1 MDKARVGLKN
11 IWNRLSLTQQFGL
24 MASVVM
30 LASMAVMGAWVE
42 DQIEQGVTTNASV
55 TTALFLDSFISPLTQ
70 ELKDNETLSIG
81 PVLALDEVL
90 GKPDILK
97 RVFSVKLWKPD
108 GVVAYSNDLSL
119 VGKKFPLSEGLK
131 TALAGQVYS
140 DFKEKGADI
149 PLQGVAATHPVLE
162 IYSPI
167 REPWTGE
174 IIAVMEFYEDAT
186 GLAKSIQGARQQSWL
201 MVAATTLVM
210 ALVLVGIVH
219 SGTVLI
225 ERQRRSLQKALDEN
239 STLLRRIERASG
251 RSAELTE
258 RQLRRVSADLHDGP
272 AQLISLAAL
281 RIGSLTLKH
290 NDKKTL
296 SEVEAISSA
305 LREAMGDIRSIC
317 KGLSLPEIEKQSLS
331 EIIKA
336 VVGSHEAH
344 SSTNVAVEVP
354 TGNIELEPHVKI
366 CIYRFVQEG
375 LNNAFRHGAGKGQRV
390 VAELSGDNE
399 LQISVYN
406 DFTEAG
412 QKTGLDDEQ
421 KAPQGSGLGLIGLRE
436 RVEALGGSFSF
447 ACSAP
452 MGARLQMAVNLG
464 NRTS

>member
-1 MDKARVGLKN
+1 VGLKN
-11 IWNRLSLTQQFGL
+11 LWNRLSLTQQFGL

-30 LASMAVMGAWVE
+30 LASMAVMGTWVE
-42 DQIEQGVTTNASV
+42 DQIERGVTTNASV

-70 ELKDNETLSIG
+70 ELKNSETLSIG

-108 GVVAYSNDLSL
+108 GVVAYSNDLKL
-119 VGKKFPLSEGLK
+119 VGEKFPLSTGLK
-131 TALAGQVYS
+131 TALGGQVYS
-140 DFKEKGADI
+140 DFKENGADI
-149 PLQGVAATHPVLE
+149 PLQGVAPGHPVLE

-186 GLAKSIQGARQQSWL
+186 GLAKTIQGARQQSWL

-239 STLLRRIERASG
+239 STLLKRIERASG

-258 RQLRRVSADLHDGP
+258 QQLRRVSADLHDGP

-290 NDKKTL
+290 NDKKTRG
-296 SEVEAISSA
+296 EVEAISSA
-305 LREAMGDIRSIC
+305 LSEAMGDIRAIC

-331 EIIKA
+331 EIIKS

-344 SSTNVAVEVP
+344 SSTNVALQLP
-354 TGNIELEPHVKI
+354 TGDIELEPHVKI

-375 LNNAFRHGAGKGQRV
+375 LNNAFRHGAGRGQRV
-390 VAELSGDNE
+390 VAELSGNNQ
-399 LQISVYN
+399 LQVSVYN
-406 DFTEAG
+406 DIAPEK
-412 QKTGLDDEQ
+412 QKTDLDENS
-421 KAPQGSGLGLIGLRE
+421 KTPQGSGLGLIGLRE
-436 RVEALGGSFSF
+436 RVEALGGNFSF
-447 ACSAP
+447 TSSAEKGAC
-452 MGARLQMAVNLG
+452 LQMSVNLG
-464 NRTS
+464 DRIN

>member
-1 MDKARVGLKN
+1 MAVKK

-30 LASMAVMGAWVE
+30 LASMAVMGSWVE
-42 DQIEQGVTTNASV
+42 DQIERGVTTNASV
-55 TTALFLDSFISPLTQ
+55 TTALFLDSFVSPLTQ
-70 ELKDNETLSIG
+70 ELKDSQTLSIG

-90 GKPDILK
+90 GTPEILK

-108 GVVAYSNDLSL
+108 GIVAYSNDLSL
-119 VGKKFPLSEGLK
+119 VGEKFELSEGLQ
-131 TALAGQVYS
+131 TALEGKVYS
-140 DFKEKGADI
+140 NFMAAGAQV
-149 PLQGVAATHPVLE
+149 PLQGVAPDYPVLE

-186 GLAKSIQGARQQSWL
+186 GLAQSLKTARRQSWL
-201 MVAATTLVM
+201 MVGVTTVVM
-210 ALVLVGIVH
+210 ALALLGIVH

-239 STLLRRIERASG
+239 SALLRRIERASG
-251 RSAELTE
+251 RSAEMTE

-272 AQLISLAAL
+272 AQLVSLAAL
-281 RIGSLTLKH
+281 RIGSLSLKK
-290 NDKKTL
+290 DDEKTR

-305 LREAMGDIRSIC
+305 LAEAMADIRSIC

-344 SSTNVAVEVP
+344 SGTGVKVSLPGPEVEM
-354 TGNIELEPHVKI
+354 EPHVKI

-375 LNNAFRHGAGKGQRV
+375 LNNAFRHGKGQDQRV
-390 VAELSGDNE
+390 VAELNQGGQ
-399 LQISVYN
+399 LRVSVYN
-406 DFTEAG
+406 NFE
-412 QKTGLDDEQ
+412 KVN
-421 KAPQGSGLGLIGLRE
+421 QGKGIGGMPDGPDNSGGLGLVGLRE
-436 RVEALGGSFSF
+436 RVEALGGKFSF
-447 ACSAP
+447 QCSDNKE
-452 MGARLQMAVNLG
+452 ARLQMVVNLG
-464 NRTS
+464 DRIS

>member
-1 MDKARVGLKN
+1 MGLKKL
-11 IWNRLSLTQQFGL
+11 WNRLSLTQQFGL
-24 MASVVM
+24 MASIVM
-30 LASMAVMGAWVE
+30 LASMAVMGTWVE
-42 DQIEQGVTTNASV
+42 DQIEKGVTTNASV

-70 ELKDNETLSIG
+70 ELKNSETLSIG

-119 VGKKFPLSEGLK
+119 VGEKFPLSKGLK
-131 TALAGQVYS
+131 TALDGQVYS
-140 DFKEKGADI
+140 DFKEKGTNI
-149 PLQGVAATHPVLE
+149 PLQGVAPGHPVLE

-186 GLAKSIQGARQQSWL
+186 GLAQTIKGARQQSWL

-296 SEVEAISSA
+296 GEVTAISSA
-305 LREAMGDIRSIC
+305 LDEAMGDIRAIC

-331 EIIKA
+331 EIIRA
-336 VVGSHEAH
+336 VIGSHEAH
-344 SSTNVAVEVP
+344 SATNVALELP
-354 TGNIELEPHVKI
+354 DMNIELEPHVKI

-375 LNNAFRHGAGKGQRV
+375 LNNAFRHGAGRGQRV
-390 VAELSGDNE
+390 VATLSEDNC

-406 DFTEAG
+406 DFAAAE
-412 QKTGLDDEQ
+412 QKTELDQNSKTLES
-421 KAPQGSGLGLIGLRE
+421 SGLGLIGLRE
-436 RVEALGGSFSF
+436 RVEALGGDFSF
-447 ACSAP
+447 ECSQEK
-452 MGARLQMAVNLG
+452 GAHLQMSVNLG
-464 NRTS
+464 VRIN